1 MGRSLNEFN
10 NSIQDLDT
18 NKLDAIRSIS
28 GSVVML
34 SLMDPDVFESMMTK
48 IEEKSGVF
56 NQLISD
62 FDKKK
67 NESSTVSSP
76 GVSTTQENSELSLI
90 SAKMDSMIGLLS
102 DMSGVVGSKG
112 TLRDYLISKDEGQL
126 LTTAKSDKRLKN
138 IIRKIGTSPLGIN
151 IYEFTYKFNSHQIY
165 VGVIAQE
172 LIGTEFESALVN
184 DKNGYYAVDYSKID
198 VKFSK
203 LNKLE

>member
-1 MGRSLNEFN
+1 
-10 NSIQDLDT
+10 
-18 NKLDAIRSIS
+18 
-28 GSVVML
+28 
-34 SLMDPDVFESMMTK
+34 
-48 IEEKSGVF
+48 
-56 NQLISD
+56 
-62 FDKKK
+62 
-67 NESSTVSSP
+67 
-76 GVSTTQENSELSLI
+76 
-90 SAKMDSMIGLLS
+90 MDSMIGLLS